1 MIDKLLTKAILF
13 WLRTQTE
20 TVEELELEIS
30 GGDRKLLSG
39 NIPQVSL
46 SCSRAIY
53 EGIHLRHIDLTAKN
67 IRINIGQILKGK
79 PLRLLEPVPIAGNL
93 VITSEDLQKSIASS
107 LLNMAFGD
115 FLEAI
120 WEKGDRPVATCP
132 NRYPIDWQEIQFLND
147 KFVLRGSIE
156 SNEGQIYP
164 IVLRSGLELTDSHTL
179 RLSPLQ
185 VEIAP
190 PADNLTIQDLS
201 VDLGESVS
209 IEQLS
214 LTEGC
219 LTCTGGLQIMP

>member
-20 TVEELELEIS
+20 AVEELELEIS

-120 WEKGDRPVATCP
+120 WEKGDRPAATCP
-132 NRYPIDWQEIQFLND
+132 NRYPIDWQEIQLLSD
-147 KFVLRGSIE
+147 KFLLRGSIE

-179 RLSPLQ
+179 CLSPLQ

-190 PADNLTIQDLS
+190 PADNLTIRDLS
-201 VDLGESVS
+201 VDLGESVL